1 MDLRRVRKPRW
12 ELGTDSRYARSTSFN
27 GDGTTYNTFGTV
39 NIGGTTISTPPERQ
53 EPIRSHRTARAPYQ
67 SPTARALI
75 CTSDRVHRSFGS
87 PRLREALAAAR
98 ELVLERRHVTRF
110 ADYRV
115 WRVPSAPNPF
125 TREKRFGVEVADRGC
140 RSQRPLFKADKTGHP
155 ERSRGIPCESLK

>member
-1 MDLRRVRKPRW
+1 VGRAGEGGRVCSVGMLKGLYLWTFDAYGNFNGNFVPVAIMQGLR
-12 ELGTDSRYARSTSFN
+12 FN

-98 ELVLERRHVTRF
+98 ELVLELRHVCQGGKSSSATATRF
-110 ADYRV
+110 DLSPIIGFGAFHPRQ
-115 WRVPSAPNPF
+115 
-125 TREKRFGVEVADRGC
+125 TRLLV
-140 RSQRPLFKADKTGHP
+140 
-155 ERSRGIPCESLK
+155 